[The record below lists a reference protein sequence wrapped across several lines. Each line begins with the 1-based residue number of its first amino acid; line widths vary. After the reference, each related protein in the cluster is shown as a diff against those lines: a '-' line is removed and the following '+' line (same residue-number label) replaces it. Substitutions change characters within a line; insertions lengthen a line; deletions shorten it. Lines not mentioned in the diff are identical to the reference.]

1 MYPLKLKSVLKE
13 KIWGGR
19 KLESLNKDLPDG
31 DIGESW
37 EVACHRNGKSVVVN
51 GKYKGMN
58 LCELLSENSKEILG
72 DGYYDRFPLL
82 VKFIHASKELSVQ
95 VHPDDDYSLKHEG
108 DLGKTEAWYILDAS
122 EDAKLILGNK
132 GCSVQEIVS
141 TSKQGK
147 MEECLN
153 YINVKAGDF
162 FYVPS
167 GMVHGIGGDI
177 LLIEIQENSDT
188 TYRIFDY
195 DRGRELHV
203 EKAED
208 VVKRNLV
215 GKKKVATIKKINKDV
230 LVERFVRSRYFT
242 IDKITLRGEIESSTS
257 GSFEIYTCISGSGLI
272 KYGQEEIGIL
282 KGETVIIPAS
292 LGTYSLKG
300 QMELVKS
307 FIEEF
312 SSSDI
317 AV

>member
-19 KLESLNKDLPDG
+19 KLEILNKDLPNG

-37 EVACHRNGKSVVVN
+37 EAACHRNGKSIIEN
-51 GKYKGMN
+51 GQFKGMD
-58 LCELLSENSKEILG
+58 LCQLLSENASEILG
-72 DGYYDRFPLL
+72 ERDYDRFPLL

-95 VHPDDDYSLKHEG
+95 VHPDDEYSLKNEG

-132 GCSVQEIVS
+132 GCSVKEIVS
-141 TSKQGK
+141 SSKKGK

-162 FYVPS
+162 FFVPS

-177 LLIEIQENSDT
+177 LLIEVQENSDT

-203 EKAED
+203 DKAEE
-208 VVKRNLV
+208 VVKKNLI
-215 GKKKVATIKKINKDV
+215 GKKKVPVVKLSDKNAH
-230 LVERFVRSRYFT
+230 VERFVRSRYFT
-242 IDKITLRGEIESSTS
+242 IDKISLNGTLNYNSFGN
-257 GSFEIYTCISGSGLI
+257 FEIYTCIDGEGTI
-272 KYGQEEIGIL
+272 KYGKEKIGIK

-292 LGTYSLKG
+292 LGSYSLNG
-300 QMELVKS
+300 EMSLIKS
-307 FIEEF
+307 FIEDF
-312 SSSDI
+312 QDQNI